1 MNLTAPVL
9 QNKTAVFKLEGA
21 TVKTY
26 ALSIAENLMNS
37 RLRKTVPIAQNE
49 IKTDPT
55 EGFSPLATAAAPA
68 DFGLQ
73 LFENK
78 NLVARL
84 LNKLR
89 AEKPEYAKLIEL
101 RFWEEMPYKDIAA
114 KRLKDKEKDFTSE
127 ESCKSHTSRAM
138 KKLVEIART
147 EGLFSK

>member
-1 MNLTAPVL
+1 MDLIAPS
-9 QNKTAVFKLEGA
+9 QKNKTAVFILGGA
-21 TVKTY
+21 SVKTY
-26 ALSIAENLMNS
+26 ALNIAENLINS
-37 RLRKTVPIAQNE
+37 KLRKTVPIAQNE
-49 IKTDPT
+49 IKIDPT
-55 EGFSPLATAAAPA
+55 EGFSPLANAVAPT

-89 AEKPEYAKLIEL
+89 AKKPEYAKLIEL
-101 RFWEEMPYKDIAA
+101 RFWEDMSYKDIAA